1 MSVKISTNYKKTVE
15 SLNSDKLVKVPLEV
29 IEGLQDFNN
38 WKLFIS
44 NSNYIE
50 ETSIKI
56 VKEIEKNTKFETD
69 VWDNYSGTHF
79 GY

>member
-44 NSNYIE
+44 NPNYIE

>member
-38 WKLFIS
+38 WKIFIS
-44 NSNYIE
+44 NPNYIE

>member
-1 MSVKISTNYKKTVE
+1 MSVKISINYKKTVE

-44 NSNYIE
+44 NPNYIE

>member
-1 MSVKISTNYKKTVE
+1 MSIKISTNYKKTVE

-44 NSNYIE
+44 NPNYIE